1 MLRDKVLFFCWT
13 NVQDYF
19 PVLQVIVV
27 CEGQEGG
34 CEVIK
39 AEGWEENN
47 RLSRS
52 CSQIPWWLTNQS
64 IYFFSRC
71 LVSEIWQVDLHVR
84 GQGKLS

>member
-1 MLRDKVLFFCWT
+1 MLRDKVFFFCWT
-13 NVQDYF
+13 NVRDYF

-52 CSQIPWWLTNQS
+52 CSQIP
-64 IYFFSRC
+64 
-71 LVSEIWQVDLHVR
+71 
-84 GQGKLS
+84 